1 MSDEPTGS
9 IDQLILIV
17 GFSATGKSASLRNI
31 RKQDRWMY
39 LGTESG
45 KRLPFK
51 NKFEVYRITNPYEV
65 MDGFD
70 HATNGAPEN
79 YDGIVLDSVTF
90 LMDMLETQYVVNAVN
105 TQAAWGDFAQFF
117 KTLMQNKV
125 ALFGKPVLVMAH
137 VKEELDPVAQMMK
150 TKVPIKG
157 ALKNNGVEAYFSSV
171 VSTKKMTIKQLE
183 GYASDL
189 LTITEEERDLGYK
202 HVFQTR
208 PTKET
213 TGETIRSP
221 IGMFTKAQTFMDND
235 AQLLLDHVT
244 KFYAE

>member
-79 YDGIVLDSVTF
+79 YDGIVLDSITF
-90 LMDMLETQYVVNAVN
+90 LMDMLETQYVINAVN

-157 ALKNNGVEAYFSSV
+157 ALKNNGVEA
-171 VSTKKMTIKQLE
+171 
-183 GYASDL
+183 
-189 LTITEEERDLGYK
+189 
-202 HVFQTR
+202 
-208 PTKET
+208 
-213 TGETIRSP
+213 
-221 IGMFTKAQTFMDND
+221 
-235 AQLLLDHVT
+235 
-244 KFYAE
+244 